1 MYCASKLAP
10 VLRKGSPMAEELI
23 LEYQVDQP
31 NIPVGNVETEV
42 KIRLRVN
49 AGEALRAMGGE
60 AAVGANLCLLLDVS
74 SSMRDREIKALIE
87 AAKLVVNEV
96 RPIDRLS
103 IIAFQSTTY
112 ELAESATLS
121 TDEDRAAVKKK
132 LDSLG
137 DLRGGG
143 TDLEWALTKAEMLL
157 NQDPDPGKARKI
169 IIFTD
174 GQVTGVPDRCLFEAA
189 RVAQNKTSIDCLGFG
204 LEFDYGFC
212 QDLVRPAN
220 GFTDQISRPEDI
232 VETFRKRV
240 GQLQASVATNVK
252 LTLSITPQV
261 RAGRLY
267 RHAPELAYL
276 GPMTLPGESR
286 DVVIPIGSVER
297 DREYAYLVTATVP
310 ERPEG
315 NIRVIKATLQYDV
328 PVLGVTGGESMQ
340 SVVVFYTGDTAKAA
354 VVNGEVLRAFDEAEI
369 GRLVGELGNATA
381 VHDHKRAAMFF
392 DVLAKRYE
400 ELGNV
405 EMKDHYL
412 QLKGK
417 YQQTGNLSLD
427 DMNYSRHK
435 STQKKETGVTLI
447 DASDLI

>member
-1 MYCASKLAP
+1 
-10 VLRKGSPMAEELI
+10 MAEELV

-31 NIPVGNVETEV
+31 NIPVTNVETEV
-42 KIRLRVN
+42 KVRLRVN
-49 AGEALRAMGGE
+49 AGEALRALGDG
-60 AAVGANLCLLLDVS
+60 AQIGANLCLVLDVS
-74 SSMRDREIKALIE
+74 SSMRDKEIKALIE

-103 IIAFQSTTY
+103 IIAFQSTVY
-112 ELAESATLS
+112 ELVESATVS
-121 TDEDRAAVKKK
+121 SDDDRASIRRK
-132 LDSLG
+132 LDTLG

-157 NQDPDPGKARKI
+157 NQDPDPAKTRKI
-169 IIFTD
+169 LVFTD
-174 GQVTGVPDRCLFEAA
+174 GQVTGVPERCLKEAA
-189 RVAQNKTSIDCLGFG
+189 RVAQGNTSIDCLGFG
-204 LEFDYGFC
+204 PEFDYGFC
-212 QDLVRPAN
+212 QDLVRPSN
-220 GFTDQISRPEDI
+220 GFTDQATRPEEI

-240 GQLQASVATNVK
+240 GQLKASVATNVA
-252 LTLSITPQV
+252 LTLSFTPQV

-276 GPMTLPGESR
+276 GPVSLPGDSR
-286 DVVIPIGSVER
+286 DLTLHIGNVER
-297 DREYAYLVTATVP
+297 DREYGYLVTATVP
-310 ERPEG
+310 QRPEG

-328 PVLGVTGGESMQ
+328 PALGITSGESLQ
-340 SVVVFYTGDTAKAA
+340 SVVVFYTEDSQKAA
-354 VVNGEVLRAFDEAEI
+354 LVNGEVLRAFDEAEI

-381 VHDHKRAAMFF
+381 AHDHKRAAMFF

-405 EMKDHYL
+405 EMKEHYVG
-412 QLKGK
+412 LKAK
-417 YQQTGNLSLD
+417 YQQTGNLSLE

-435 STQKKETGVTLI
+435 STQKKDTGVQLV